1 MSLEEIRNKL
11 EKERNELLLVLK
23 DYEESKEILKETVSS
38 ADEIADRYEYK
49 EEIHL
54 KKEILEER
62 LQKIEKALKRIDEG
76 KFGFCEKCGQKIEE
90 MRLKIDP
97 AVDLCQSCAVK

>member
-97 AVDLCQSCAVK
+97 AGVDVYFVII